1 MCAFAQPGKNDTLL
15 SVKIPRYR
23 GLARA
28 QKLSMEQVT
37 PYLSHYP
44 IVIWNQAFLLKS
56 RRHSLWKLTSCY
68 MLSRPLEPAILRS
81 LPPPMPLISGA
92 NLQGEKALQKF
103 KDLKGKD
110 TKLEHSLCR
119 VFLDI
124 WPGVAAPAPPSLT
137 SHHPSVLHV

>member
-1 MCAFAQPGKNDTLL
+1 MCALAQPGENNTLL

-28 QKLSMEQVT
+28 QKLSM
-37 PYLSHYP
+37 LS
-44 IVIWNQAFLLKS
+44 Q
-56 RRHSLWKLTSCY
+56 
-68 MLSRPLEPAILRS
+68 PLEPAILRS

-110 TKLEHSLCR
+110 TKLEHSL
-119 VFLDI
+119 
-124 WPGVAAPAPPSLT
+124 
-137 SHHPSVLHV
+137 